1 MKKALVIAL
10 AVGLA
15 VTAAYSG
22 PMGPVKP
29 TMGRFGLEFEVASD
43 RRDMEW
49 SQNRVDK
56 GRAENLYFLGRGTY
70 GLTDKVEL
78 TVRLGGANMD
88 NVDEVD
94 GATPGESVFEGSSEF
109 AWGVGLS
116 GILYEAGTWNIAGT
130 ANYLAHSSHDG
141 PITGNVPDAT
151 ATNQDYDYTEWQIG
165 LQIQGKYDQ
174 FLPYL
179 GVKYSDATL
188 DFNKIYGVTG
198 VADSESDKNVGV
210 YVGAGFDLTP
220 QWSGYLEGRFV
231 DETSFGG
238 GIRYTF

>member
-1 MKKALVIAL
+1 MKKALAIAVVL
-10 AVGLA
+10 GLA
-15 VTAAYSG
+15 VTAAYAS

-29 TMGRFGLEFEVASD
+29 TMGRFGLEFEVGAGQ
-43 RRDMEW
+43 RDMEREIAA
-49 SQNRVDK
+49 NNK
-56 GRAENLYFLGRGTY
+56 MEAENLMFLGRLSY

-78 TVRLGGANMD
+78 TVRLGAQDLDADFTAPTTGNY
-88 NVDEVD
+88 D
-94 GATPGESVFEGSSEF
+94 GNSKF

-116 GILYEAGTWNIAGT
+116 GILYEAGTWNIAGV
-130 ANYLAHSSHDG
+130 ANYFSSSSHNG
-141 PITGNVPDAT
+141 RTTGNIGAT
-151 ATNQDYDYTEWQIG
+151 TNTEVDYFDWNIG

-179 GVKYSDATL
+179 GVKYSDAKAEIDRWNNAAITNG
-188 DFNKIYGVTG
+188 DYE
-198 VADSESDKNVGV
+198 AEDNVGI

-220 QWSGYLEGRFV
+220 QWSGYVEGRFI